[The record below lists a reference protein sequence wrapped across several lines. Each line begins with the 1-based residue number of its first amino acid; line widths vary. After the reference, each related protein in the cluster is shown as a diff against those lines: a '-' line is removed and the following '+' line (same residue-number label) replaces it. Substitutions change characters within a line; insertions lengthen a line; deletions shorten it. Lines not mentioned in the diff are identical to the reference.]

1 MNYIHTLLKPLILL
15 LYGGTFMGISYL
27 SAQSASGSWT
37 VEDCIQYALENN
49 KNIQNATFDE
59 YIAKAKAKEVL
70 AAGLPQINGSA
81 DVQYFLELPTSI
93 LPREFNT
100 QQEIVYINDKPYPLT
115 KLDPQTMMPV
125 FGDPVEV
132 QFGFPWQSTLGVSV
146 NQLVADGTFFL
157 GLEAAKVYVTLAEKG
172 SNQTREEIA
181 FAVSKAYYQALIAE
195 EQKNL
200 LVANIERIE
209 KLLHETEA
217 LYQEGFAEKL
227 DVDRLKI
234 SYTNLGLEKKKVERF
249 AALSKDMLKFQMGL
263 SVDKEIMLSEKAD
276 NIRESPEM
284 SISNDPLDPGLRIE
298 YSILQTQLEFENYN
312 LKRYKVG
319 YLPSLYAFGSYQWNA
334 QRNEFNLFD
343 TRESWFPIGV
353 VGLQLNVPIFDGFRK
368 RQQIQQSKLE
378 IRKIENRFSMLEN
391 SIQLEVRNARA
402 RLYNAYNSLETYRKN
417 ADLAQQVFDMT
428 QIKYKEGVG
437 SSLELN
443 EAESQ
448 LKQAESSYLSGIFEY
463 VMAKIDL
470 QKAGGE
476 FAKYHTSNQN

>member
-1 MNYIHTLLKPLILL
+1 MNLINTLLKPLILL

-27 SAQSASGSWT
+27 SAQPASGTWS
-37 VEDCIQYALENN
+37 VEECIEYALENN
-49 KNIQNATFDE
+49 KNIQNAKFDE
-59 YIAKAKAKEVL
+59 YIAKAKVKEVV
-70 AAGLPQINGSA
+70 ASGLPQINGSA
-81 DVQYFLELPTSI
+81 DAQYFLELPTSI

-100 QQEIVYINDKPYPLT
+100 QQEIVYINDQPYPLT
-115 KLDPQTMMPV
+115 KLDPQTLQPV
-125 FGDPVEV
+125 FGDPIEV

-146 NQLVADGTFFL
+146 NQLVADGTYFL

-172 SNQTREEIA
+172 SKRTREETA
-181 FAVSKAYYQALIAE
+181 YAVSKAYYQALIAE

-200 LVANIERIE
+200 LNANLERLK
-209 KLLHETEA
+209 KLLFETNA
-217 LYQEGFAEKL
+217 LYEEGFAEKL

-234 SYTNLGLEKKKVERF
+234 SYTNLELEKKKVERF

-263 SVDKEIMLSEKAD
+263 PITEELILSEEV
-276 NIRESPEM
+276 NSIRESPEM

-298 YSILQTQLEFENYN
+298 YSILQTQLELETYN
-312 LKRYKVG
+312 MKRYKVG

-378 IRKIENRFSMLEN
+378 IRKIENQFSILEN

-402 RLYNAYNSLETYRKN
+402 RLFNAYNSLETYRKN
-417 ADLAQQVFDMT
+417 ADLAQQVFDLT
-428 QIKYKEGVG
+428 QVKYKEGVG

-443 EAESQ
+443 DAESQ

-476 FAKYHTSNQN
+476 FAKYHTN